1 MGSKGTKDLTNEDY
15 QECCEAIK
23 DFLSW
28 QEKELKI
35 ENAADEVMKKFNP
48 KEKKAIILGFIKT
61 LVEKEKSEKILKNME
76 EIFIKLFE
84 QYEQIHTQEEGSK
97 KFSENAEEK
106 KKTFKKKKKKKK
118 NEIMKKFDKKEKK
131 PVILD
136 FIKHLIEKEKREK
149 ILKNMIEIFIN
160 LNDQYEQIHKKEEN
174 SFKTFSEPANDIDK
188 NIINAIYISK
198 IFEDDI
204 DEDAKIH
211 DYAVYLY
218 SENVVNEIEEG
229 NNNNIVEDFKNYKED
244 NLESTKE
251 ENNKKFNEFCKEKG
265 IDPEKY
271 GNSESSSSQKE
282 VKTDTNK
289 KPENN
294 KQENLNNNQENK
306 DFDINL
312 NKNKYN
318 DNDLLDY
325 YDIIFDIDSLE
336 NLKKKGW
343 QLISDDNGYKKYEDK
358 KDKKNTV
365 VSVIGN
371 KNKGKSFILAK
382 LSGKEIPD
390 GFNITTKGLSVIY
403 PDYEDNNIIFLDTAG
418 FEIPLCENE
427 ENFKFITKNEKYLN
441 LKDEEKKK
449 VSIKDYLSDDEKIT
463 QIMEFTRDRQ
473 NTDYFLQKFILNSA
487 DILLCIVNQLNLSDH
502 KFLNRIQEENKN
514 KKIFVIH
521 NLKTFKEKIEV
532 EDYIKNTLLKL
543 VTSKLTQDIYI
554 KINSD
559 KKEETVNNVN
569 QNNVYYKQEFED
581 SDDKRDKR
589 EVIHL
594 FMANDKSNA
603 GNYYNESTL
612 EFIKNQIIS
621 HTNIKQFPIID
632 KVKDFLFEHSG
643 EFFNEPLEN
652 KDDLKIIEE
661 DSHQKLKYTNEE
673 KPFEL
678 KECYV
683 DELGNANFIQTNYK
697 PSYRVY
703 KVKCN
708 DNDKE
713 SNKLFLDIEISGEV
727 DIKDIENP
735 EIVNKNR
742 QNIITITGKRNLTR
756 GASNKTSTSVKSIA
770 EYKPSN
776 FDNNNKMFN
785 LRIYIP
791 NEKCIIGKLN
801 KRVFNV
807 DKGLYRYIYD
817 IQEKNEE
824 KTLDVVIDDDDDED
838 YEV

>member
-1 MGSKGTKDLTNEDY
+1 MGNKGTKDLEKTDY
-15 QECCEAIK
+15 EECCQAFNDYFLNSKKKLELEKSIK
-23 DFLSW
+23 DVDTKFD
-28 QEKELKI
+28 EK
-35 ENAADEVMKKFNP
+35 AKKSIIFKFIKSLLE
-48 KEKKAIILGFIKT
+48 KEKKKNIIDKMQ
-61 LVEKEKSEKILKNME
+61 N
-76 EIFIKLFE
+76 IFASLST
-84 QYEQIHTQEEGSK
+84 QYDE
-97 KFSENAEEK
+97 
-106 KKTFKKKKKKKK
+106 
-118 NEIMKKFDKKEKK
+118 
-131 PVILD
+131 
-136 FIKHLIEKEKREK
+136 
-149 ILKNMIEIFIN
+149 
-160 LNDQYEQIHKKEEN
+160 IHKKEEEEG
-174 SFKTFSEPANDIDK
+174 FQKFSENISNNEK

-198 IFEDDI
+198 ISDDEDINEVKIHEYAKYLYGEDEVKKIEDGKNENI
-204 DEDAKIH
+204 DED
-211 DYAVYLY
+211 
-218 SENVVNEIEEG
+218 
-229 NNNNIVEDFKNYKED
+229 F
-244 NLESTKE
+244 
-251 ENNKKFNEFCKEKG
+251 KKFDEDEFNITEDEINAKFIEICKEKN
-265 IDPEKY
+265 IDPNNYDNEKSS
-271 GNSESSSSQKE
+271 NPKSSNPESSNPQK
-282 VKTDTNK
+282 K
-289 KPENN
+289 KKEEEKNPENN
-294 KQENLNNNQENK
+294 EHDE
-306 DFDINL
+306 NL
-312 NKNKYN
+312 NKNKYT
-318 DNDLLDY
+318 DEDLFKY
-325 YDIIFDIDSLE
+325 YDIIFNIDSLN
-336 NLKKKGW
+336 NLKKNGW
-343 QLISDDNGYKKYEDK
+343 QLESNEEGFKKYEEK
-358 KDKKNTV
+358 KDLENIV

-382 LSGKEIPD
+382 LSKIEIPD

-403 PDYEDNNIIFLDTAG
+403 PKYKDKNIIFLDTAG
-418 FEIPLCENE
+418 FEIPLCENDDIFSFETNNE
-427 ENFKFITKNEKYLN
+427 EFKK
-441 LKDEEKKK
+441 LKEEEKPKK
-449 VSIKDYLSDDEKIT
+449 IKDYLSEEEYIT
-463 QIMEFTRDRQ
+463 QTMEFTRDRQ

-697 PSYRVY
+697 PSYRAY
-703 KVKCN
+703 KAKSKK
-708 DNDKE
+708 DN
-713 SNKLFLDIEISGEV
+713 SFKLFIDIEISGQV
-727 DIKDIENP
+727 TINDP
-735 EIVNKNR
+735 EIATKNG
-742 QNIITITGKRNLTR
+742 QNIITISGNRNLIKE
-756 GASNKTSTSVKSIA
+756 SKKSEENKKENQEGNMSEKPAIKNLA
-770 EYKPSN
+770 EYKSSY
-776 FDNNNKMFN
+776 FNNKNKIFN

-791 NEKCIIGKLN
+791 IEKCIIGKL
-801 KRVFNV
+801 F
-807 DKGLYRYIYD
+807 DKNHKNGLYRFIYNIID
-817 IQEKNEE
+817 KKEGPIE
-824 KTLDVVIDDDDDED
+824 VVWNNDDNDDNDDE
-838 YEV
+838 YEI